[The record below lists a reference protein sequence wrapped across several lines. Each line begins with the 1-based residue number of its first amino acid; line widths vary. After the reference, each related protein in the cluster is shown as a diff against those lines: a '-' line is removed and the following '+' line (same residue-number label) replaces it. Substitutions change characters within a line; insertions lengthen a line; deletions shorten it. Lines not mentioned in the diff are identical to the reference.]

1 MIQSLQQSVQSVIDE
16 GRIGSPVFL
25 RCIVHAPVEAAATVN
40 GIAALTE
47 IANNWMPDPPE
58 QIYTLGNTDSTQI
71 TAMVK
76 YTGGQSALLSVN
88 RSPADAQVF
97 VDLRLVGNN
106 GIAYHET
113 PTGPYRLMNSALTF
127 SGGED
132 LVDTIRLGLE
142 TKQPISMVEG

>member
-1 MIQSLQQSVQSVIDE
+1 MTQSLQQSVQSVIDE

-25 RCIVHAPVEAAATVN
+25 RCIVHVPIEAAAPVDE
-40 GIAALTE
+40 IAALTE

-58 QIYTLGNTDSTQI
+58 QIYTLDNTDKTQI

-76 YTGGQSALLSVN
+76 YAGGQSALLSVN
-88 RSPADAQVF
+88 RHPEGGEVF

-106 GIAYHET
+106 GIIYHET
-113 PTGPYRLMNSALTF
+113 PTGPYRLMNPPLTF
-127 SGGED
+127 SGGEG
-132 LVDTIRLGLE
+132 LVDAIRRGLE

>member
-25 RCIVHAPVEAAATVN
+25 RCIVQAPIQAGDTVG
-40 GIAALTE
+40 GIAALAA
-47 IANNWMPDPPE
+47 IANDWMPDPPE
-58 QIYTLGNTDSTQI
+58 QIYTLDSADNTQI

-76 YTGGQSALLSVN
+76 YAGGQSALLSVN
-88 RSPADAQVF
+88 RVSAGSEVV

-106 GIAYHET
+106 GIIYHET
-113 PTGPYRLMNSALTF
+113 PTGPYRLMNSPLSF

-132 LVDTIRLGLE
+132 LIDIIRQGLE
-142 TKQPISMVEG
+142 TKQPINVMEG

>member
-1 MIQSLQQSVQSVIDE
+1 MIQSLQQSVQSVINE

-25 RCIVHAPVEAAATVN
+25 RCIVHAPIEAADTVG
-40 GIAALTE
+40 GIAALTA
-47 IANNWMPDPPE
+47 IANSWMPNPPE
-58 QIYTLGNTDSTQI
+58 QIYAIDNADRTQI

-88 RSPADAQVF
+88 RLPAGGEVT

-106 GIAYHET
+106 GIIYHET
-113 PTGPYRLMNSALTF
+113 PTGPYRLMNEPLNF

-132 LVDTIRLGLE
+132 LIDAISQGLE
-142 TKQPISMVEG
+142 TKQPISVTEG

>member
-25 RCIVHAPVEAAATVN
+25 RCIVHAPIEAADTVG
-40 GIAALTE
+40 GIAALTA
-47 IANNWMPDPPE
+47 IANNWMPNPPE
-58 QIYTLGNTDSTQI
+58 QIYAIDNADRTQI

-76 YTGGQSALLSVN
+76 YAGGQSALLSVN
-88 RSPADAQVF
+88 RLPAGGEVT

-106 GIAYHET
+106 GIIYHET
-113 PTGPYRLMNSALTF
+113 PTGPYRLMNEPLNF

-132 LVDTIRLGLE
+132 LIDAISQGLE
-142 TKQPISMVEG
+142 TKQPISVTEG

>member
-25 RCIVHAPVEAAATVN
+25 RCIVQAPIEAADAVG
-40 GIAALTE
+40 GIAALTA
-47 IANNWMPDPPE
+47 IANHWMPDPPE
-58 QIYTLGNTDSTQI
+58 QIYALDNADTTQI

-76 YTGGQSALLSVN
+76 YAGGQSALLSVN
-88 RSPADAQVF
+88 RIPSDQEVS

-106 GIAYHET
+106 GIIYHET
-113 PTGPYRLMNSALTF
+113 PTGPYRLMNSPLSF

-132 LVDTIRLGLE
+132 LIDVIRQGLE
-142 TKQPISMVEG
+142 TKQPISVMED

>member
-1 MIQSLQQSVQSVIDE
+1 MINSLQQSVQSVIDE

-25 RCIVHAPVEAAATVN
+25 RCIVHAPSEAAAPVN

-58 QIYTLGNTDSTQI
+58 QIYTLSNTDKTQI

-88 RSPADAQVF
+88 RLPADGEVF

-106 GIAYHET
+106 GIIYHET
-113 PTGPYRLMNSALTF
+113 PTGPYRLMNPPLTF
-127 SGGED
+127 SGGEG
-132 LVDTIRLGLE
+132 LVDTIRQGLE
-142 TKQPISMVEG
+142 TKQPITMVEG

>member
-25 RCIVHAPVEAAATVN
+25 RCIVQAPLEAADTVG
-40 GIAALTE
+40 GIAALTA
-47 IANNWMPDPPE
+47 IANNLMPDPPE
-58 QIYTLGNTDSTQI
+58 QIYALDNTDTTQI

-76 YTGGQSALLSVN
+76 YAGGQSALLSVN
-88 RSPADAQVF
+88 RIPAGGEVS

-106 GIAYHET
+106 GIIYHET
-113 PTGPYRLMNSALTF
+113 PTGPYRLMNPPLTF

-132 LVDTIRLGLE
+132 LIDTIRQGLD
-142 TKQPISMVEG
+142 TRQPINVMEG

>member
-25 RCIVHAPVEAAATVN
+25 RCIVQAPIEAAETV
-40 GIAALTE
+40 GSVAALTA

-58 QIYTLGNTDSTQI
+58 QIYALDSADTTQI
-71 TAMVK
+71 TAMIK
-76 YTGGQSALLSVN
+76 YAGGQSALLSVN
-88 RSPADAQVF
+88 RIPVDQEVS

-106 GIAYHET
+106 GIIYHET
-113 PTGPYRLMNSALTF
+113 PTGPYRLMNSPLSF

-132 LVDTIRLGLE
+132 LIDAIRQGLE
-142 TKQPISMVEG
+142 TKQPISVMEG

>member
-25 RCIVHAPVEAAATVN
+25 RCIVHAPIEATDTVG
-40 GIAALTE
+40 GIAALTAL
-47 IANNWMPDPPE
+47 ANNWMPNPPE
-58 QIYTLGNTDSTQI
+58 QVYALDNTDRTQI

-88 RSPADAQVF
+88 RLPAGGEVT

-106 GIAYHET
+106 GIIYHET
-113 PTGPYRLMNSALTF
+113 PTGPYRLMNEPLNF

-132 LVDTIRLGLE
+132 LIDAIRQGLE
-142 TKQPISMVEG
+142 TKQPISVTEG

>member
-25 RCIVHAPVEAAATVN
+25 RCIVHAPIEAADTVG
-40 GIAALTE
+40 GIAALTA
-47 IANNWMPDPPE
+47 IANNWMPNPPE
-58 QIYTLGNTDSTQI
+58 QIYAIDNADRTQI

-88 RSPADAQVF
+88 RLPAGGEVT

-106 GIAYHET
+106 GIIYHET
-113 PTGPYRLMNSALTF
+113 PTGPYRLMNEPLNF

-132 LVDTIRLGLE
+132 LIDAISQGLE
-142 TKQPISMVEG
+142 TKQPISVTEG

>member
-25 RCIVHAPVEAAATVN
+25 RCIVYAPIEAADTVE
-40 GIAALTE
+40 GIAALTGV
-47 IANNWMPDPPE
+47 ANNWMPDLPE
-58 QIYTLGNTDSTQI
+58 QVYALDNADKTQI

-76 YTGGQSALLSVN
+76 YAGGQSALLSVN
-88 RSPADAQVF
+88 RLPAGGEVT

-106 GIAYHET
+106 GIIYHET
-113 PTGPYRLMNSALTF
+113 PTGPYRLMNEPLSF

-132 LVDTIRLGLE
+132 IVDAIRQGLE
-142 TKQPISMVEG
+142 TKQPISVTEG

>member
-25 RCIVHAPVEAAATVN
+25 RCIVQAPIETAETVG

-58 QIYTLGNTDSTQI
+58 QIYALDNADTTQI

-76 YTGGQSALLSVN
+76 YAGGQSALLSVN
-88 RSPADAQVF
+88 RIPVGGEVT

-106 GIAYHET
+106 GIIYHET
-113 PTGPYRLMNSALTF
+113 PTGPYRLMNPPLSF
-127 SGGED
+127 SGGEALID
-132 LVDTIRLGLE
+132 VIRRGLE
-142 TKQPISMVEG
+142 TKQPISVTEG